1 MTSLDEQLVKYLRD
15 AHSIEEQALQQLR
28 MAPKIAAEPSLA
40 QVFEAHEHETER
52 HREAVRARLE
62 AHGEGPSK
70 VKDAVMRAGGV
81 GFVLFARVQPDTP
94 GKLAAH
100 AFSYE
105 HLEAAAYEL
114 LERVAE
120 AAGDPETADV
130 ARDILD
136 EERAMARRLAGLWD
150 ETVDASLREVGVH
163 DLREQLRKYLAD
175 AHAIEAQAEQLLSR
189 GPELA
194 GDEQLAR
201 IYESHLEETK
211 GHSRLVDERLDA
223 LGGDASSLKDLAL
236 RAGAVNWAA
245 FFQAHPDTPGKLAA
259 FVYAFEHLE
268 IGGYEQLR
276 RVAERAGDAGTASVA
291 DRILGEERGAAA
303 AVAGAFDLAASASLA
318 AVGASD

>member
-1 MTSLDEQLVKYLRD
+1 MTALDDQLVKYLRD
-15 AHSIEEQALQQLR
+15 AHSIEAQALQQLR
-28 MAPKIAAEPSLA
+28 MAPGIAGQAALAEAL
-40 QVFEAHEHETER
+40 EAHEAETER
-52 HREAVRARLE
+52 HERLVRERLD

-70 VKDAVMRAGGV
+70 VKDVVMRAGGA

-120 AAGDPETADV
+120 AAGDLETADV
-130 ARDILD
+130 ARDILA
-136 EERAMARRLAGLWD
+136 EERAMAQRLAGLWD
-150 ETVDASLREVGVH
+150 ETVDASLREAGVD
-163 DLREQLRKYLAD
+163 DLRDQLRKYLAD

-194 GDEQLAR
+194 GDEELR
-201 IYESHLEETK
+201 TIYESHLEETK

-223 LGGDASSLKDLAL
+223 LGGDSSSLKDLAL
-236 RAGAVNWAA
+236 RAGAINWAA

-259 FVYAFEHLE
+259 FAYAFEHLE

-276 RVAERAGDAGTASVA
+276 RVAERAGDAATASVA
-291 DRILGEERGAAA
+291 DRILAEERAAA
-303 AVAGAFDLAASASLA
+303 DMLARSFDRAARAALA
-318 AVGASD
+318 AVGASG